1 MLLAFLFEHR
11 LATRDG
17 LAIAMVA
24 WSSTLVVNVAITAI
38 AQRSARPRDRYG
50 GEDDEVIRF
59 MESTT
64 TSEEAPSETW
74 PAEVESW
81 LVEVQEEAHLI
92 EALPYVK
99 GTVSFFYS
107 EESTNLNKFHVT
119 VWCCWSAGRLK
130 RVPVH
135 CNEVQRFTH
144 SCCLMSSLRWAPGS
158 QKNA

>member
-1 MLLAFLFEHR
+1 
-11 LATRDG
+11 
-17 LAIAMVA
+17 MVQYTCRERCDHCDRA
-24 WSSTLVVNVAITAI
+24 EI
-38 AQRSARPRDRYG
+38 SARPRDRYG

-107 EESTNLNKFHVT
+107 EESTNLNKVHVT
-119 VWCCWSAGRLK
+119 VCG
-130 RVPVH
+130 VVGQPVGSNEFQCTAMR
-135 CNEVQRFTH
+135 CNV
-144 SCCLMSSLRWAPGS
+144 SLTVVV
-158 QKNA
+158 

>member
-1 MLLAFLFEHR
+1 
-11 LATRDG
+11 
-17 LAIAMVA
+17 
-24 WSSTLVVNVAITAI
+24 
-38 AQRSARPRDRYG
+38 
-50 GEDDEVIRF
+50 

-107 EESTNLNKFHVT
+107 EESTNLNKVHVT

-135 CNEVQRFTH
+135 CDEVQRFTH

-158 QKNA
+158 QKNASSSQSSAQTVVPPRVSQKRPEAGRVVGWGGCWLQHIFPVGQGVISST

>member
-1 MLLAFLFEHR
+1 MRCDVPGSHF
-11 LATRDG
+11 TRVKCLHVSD
-17 LAIAMVA
+17 A
-24 WSSTLVVNVAITAI
+24 TLVA
-38 AQRSARPRDRYG
+38 
-50 GEDDEVIRF
+50 
-59 MESTT
+59 
-64 TSEEAPSETW
+64 ETW

-107 EESTNLNKFHVT
+107 EESTNLNKVHVT

-135 CNEVQRFTH
+135 CDEVQRFTH